1 MTYRIY
7 ISGPMTGLPDYNRPA
22 FAVAALHLLQAGYD
36 VKNPAAQP
44 EVFGWTTAGYLIERD
59 LPMLRR
65 CHGVALLPGWQKSL
79 GARTEIELARD
90 LGMYCCA
97 AQFWLNMPGRDDF
110 APCMEYQVHRVEKVQ
125 RGE

>member
-22 FAVAALHLLQAGYD
+22 FAVAERQLLDAGYD
-36 VKNPAAQP
+36 VFNPAAQP
-44 EVFGWTTAGYLIERD
+44 DVTGWTTADYLIERD

-65 CHGVALLPGWQKSL
+65 CHGVATLPGWQKSP

-97 AQFWLNMPGRDDF
+97 VQWWLEMAERDDF
-110 APCMEYQVHRVEKVQ
+110 GPCMEYQVRRVEEVQ